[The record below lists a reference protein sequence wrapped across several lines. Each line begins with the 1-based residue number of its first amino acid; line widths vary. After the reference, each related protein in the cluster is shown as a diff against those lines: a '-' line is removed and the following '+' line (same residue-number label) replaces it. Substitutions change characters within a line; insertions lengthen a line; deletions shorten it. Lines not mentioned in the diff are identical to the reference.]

1 MKMHNQAIDMFNE
14 YNNKAMLT
22 LRAFGDLNVAT
33 VEWFVN
39 KQVEMSNNMIEA
51 ALASSKEIAAAKTPA
66 EAAQAS
72 SNLMQSVTESM
83 TGFVT
88 ESSANAV
95 ITRDELKVVIDDAVK
110 LNSEYAGKA
119 IENGVETIK
128 KTAQKAA

>member
-1 MKMHNQAIDMFNE
+1 MPNQTLDMINE

-33 VEWFVN
+33 AEWFVS
-39 KQVEMSNNMIEA
+39 KQLELSKSMMETV
-51 ALASSKEIAAAKTPA
+51 LASGKEIAAAKTPA
-66 EAAQAS
+66 EAAQVS
-72 SNLMQSVTESM
+72 SQLMQSMTESM
-83 TGFVT
+83 TGFVK

-95 ITRDELKVVIDDAVK
+95 IARDELKVVIDDAVK

-119 IENGVETIK
+119 FESGVETIK

>member
-1 MKMHNQAIDMFNE
+1 MPNQTFDMINE

-33 VEWFVN
+33 AEWFVS
-39 KQVEMSNNMIEA
+39 KQLELSKSMMETV
-51 ALASSKEIAAAKTPA
+51 LASGKEIAAAKTPA
-66 EAAQAS
+66 EAAQVS
-72 SNLMQSVTESM
+72 SQLMQSMTESM
-83 TGFVT
+83 TGFVK

-95 ITRDELKVVIDDAVK
+95 IARDELKVVIDDAVK

-119 IENGVETIK
+119 FESGVETIK